1 MHERGQARSSQR
13 RKRKR
18 QAKRS
23 RPRSATTRPWRWR
36 WRWHRRKFGQTTVKR
51 RHLHWVPDIVR
62 LRNLPDAPEAMH
74 AMAKRTTA
82 KVFRPLDCHRP

>member
-18 QAKRS
+18 QANRS
-23 RPRSATTRPWRWR
+23 RPRYATTPSWRWR

-51 RHLHWVPDIVR
+51 RRLHSVQHSVR
-62 LRNLPDAPEAMH
+62 LRNLPAAPEAMH
-74 AMAKRTTA
+74 AMAKRSTA
-82 KVFRPLDCHRP
+82 KVFRPLDCRRP